1 MEDLILEIGIDSEE
15 RLYVKPSKQSFPMIY
30 REAMEV
36 NWNPEKSYLFG
47 AKPKKWS
54 YLNWFQQIVS
64 AARVQGINLVL
75 NGNTK
80 WVNISSDLQQKITN
94 EHYT

>member
-36 NWNPEKSYLFG
+36 NWNPEQFYLFG
-47 AKPKKWS
+47 AKPRKWS
-54 YLNWFQQIVS
+54 YPEWFQQIIS
-64 AARVQGINLVL
+64 AASIQGTKLML
-75 NGNTK
+75 NKNTK
-80 WVNISSDLQQKITN
+80 WVNIPSDLQHQITN
-94 EHYT
+94 KHHT